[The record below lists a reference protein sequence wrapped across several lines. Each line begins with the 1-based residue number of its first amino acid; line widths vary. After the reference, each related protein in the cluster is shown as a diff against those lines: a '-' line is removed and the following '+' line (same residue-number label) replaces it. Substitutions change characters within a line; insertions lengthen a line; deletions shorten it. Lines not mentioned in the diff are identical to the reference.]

1 MSAKILT
8 LTASHCIGVYIIIQ
22 SYVVISSARLDLADV
37 KTPKNY
43 NGTLYY
49 DDDDHDTVSCAF
61 GDSHNQNI

>member
-1 MSAKILT
+1 MSAKSLT

-22 SYVVISSARLDLADV
+22 SYVVISSARLDIADV

-49 DDDDHDTVSCAF
+49 DDHDTVSCAF
-61 GDSHNQNI
+61 GDSHNQEV